1 MIEPTLPQFHALHSG
16 LPTHPKGQSE
26 RGPAPLTS
34 SVVHGKIFKVPTATV
49 TDRKH
54 APVFV
59 MGCHRSGTNL
69 LYDMLLSSG
78 GFAIY
83 RGFLPIYKILIP
95 RFGSMEIRG
104 NREKILKTWLRSK
117 GFRRTGLDA
126 ETLSAR
132 ILDECRNGGDFI
144 RVVMDSVARAQQ
156 ADRWAVYD
164 PDNVLHVERVK
175 RDIPNALFVHII
187 RDGRDIALSLKKMG
201 GFTPLPWD
209 REQTHSL
216 VATALYWEWMIHQ
229 GRSHGRKFPDD
240 YIEIRYE
247 DLITQPQQT
256 LNRLGSFIDH
266 DLDYGRIQQAG
277 LGRLSETNSSFRE
290 EGAKEKINPL
300 GRWKERLS
308 QTEVAAIEATV
319 GDCLQENGYELSLS
333 TDERRRSLRQSWMRS
348 MYPTFLG
355 GKLWMKLHTP
365 VGRLANMSALEL
377 EDEPAPVAESV
388 RS

>member
-1 MIEPTLPQFHALHSG
+1 
-16 LPTHPKGQSE
+16 
-26 RGPAPLTS
+26 
-34 SVVHGKIFKVPTATV
+34 
-49 TDRKH
+49 
-54 APVFV
+54 

-95 RFGSMEIRG
+95 RFGSMENRAS
-104 NREKILKTWLRSK
+104 REKILETWLRSK
-117 GFRRTGLDA
+117 GFRRTGLNA
-126 ETLSAR
+126 EQLSQR
-132 ILDECRNGGDFI
+132 ILNECRNGGNFI
-144 RVVMDSVARAQQ
+144 RVVMDSVAQSQQ
-156 ADRWAVYD
+156 AQRWAVYD

-201 GFTPLPWD
+201 GFAPLPWD
-209 REQTHSL
+209 RGQTDSL
-216 VATALYWEWMIHQ
+216 VATALYWEWMIHR
-229 GRSHGRKFPDD
+229 GRTAGHKFAAD

-247 DLITQPQQT
+247 DLLTKPQET
-256 LNRLGSFIDH
+256 LAKLGGFIDH
-266 DLDYGRIQQAG
+266 DLNYDQIQRAG

-290 EGAKEKINPL
+290 EGAKEKLNPL

-308 QTEVAAIEATV
+308 HEDVAAIEATV
-319 GDCLQENGYELSLS
+319 GGCLEENGYELSLPPA
-333 TDERRRSLRQSWMRS
+333 ERSRSLRQTWMRA
-348 MYPTFLG
+348 MYPAFLG
-355 GKLWMKLHTP
+355 GKLWMKQHTP

-377 EDEPAPVAESV
+377 EDEPAPVVESV

>member
-1 MIEPTLPQFHALHSG
+1 
-16 LPTHPKGQSE
+16 
-26 RGPAPLTS
+26 
-34 SVVHGKIFKVPTATV
+34 
-49 TDRKH
+49 
-54 APVFV
+54 

-95 RFGSMEIRG
+95 RLGSMARRA
-104 NREKILKTWLRSK
+104 NREKILETWLHSK

-126 ETLSAR
+126 EQLSER
-132 ILDECRNGGDFI
+132 ILNECRNGGDFI
-144 RVVMDSVARAQQ
+144 RVVMDSVATSQHAQ
-156 ADRWAVYD
+156 RWAVYD

-209 REQTHSL
+209 RGGTDSL
-216 VATALYWEWMIHQ
+216 VATALYWKWMVER
-229 GRSHGRKFPDD
+229 GRAHARKLAAD

-247 DLITQPQQT
+247 DLMTHPHET
-256 LNRLGSFIDH
+256 LGKLGGFIDH
-266 DLDYGRIQQAG
+266 DLDYERIQRAG

-290 EGAKEKINPL
+290 ESAGEKIKPL
-300 GRWKERLS
+300 GRWKERLAHS
-308 QTEVAAIEATV
+308 DVAAIEAAV
-319 GDCLQENGYELSLS
+319 GDCLLENGYELSLPA
-333 TDERRRSLRQSWMRS
+333 TERRRSLRQSWMRG
-348 MYPTFLG
+348 MYPAFLG
-355 GKLWMKLHTP
+355 GKLWLKLHTP

-377 EDEPAPVAESV
+377 EEEPASMAASL

>member
-1 MIEPTLPQFHALHSG
+1 MPSPS
-16 LPTHPKGQSE
+16 
-26 RGPAPLTS
+26 
-34 SVVHGKIFKVPTATV
+34 
-49 TDRKH
+49 DRKH

-95 RFGSMEIRG
+95 RFGSLANRR
-104 NREKILKTWLRSK
+104 NREKILETWLRSK
-117 GFRRTGLDA
+117 GFRRSGLDA
-126 ETLSAR
+126 EPLSAR
-132 ILDECRNGGDFI
+132 ILNEGLSGGDFI
-144 RVVMDSVARAQQ
+144 RIVMDSVAQKQQ
-156 ADRWAVYD
+156 AERWAVYD

-209 REQTHSL
+209 RNQTDSL
-216 VATALYWEWMIHQ
+216 VATSLYWEWMVHR
-229 GRSHGRKFPDD
+229 GRAHGSKFPAD

-247 DLITQPQQT
+247 DLITNPQET
-256 LNRLGSFIDH
+256 LGKLGGFIDH
-266 DLDYGRIQQAG
+266 DLDYDQIQRAG
-277 LGRLSETNSSFRE
+277 LGRLSQTNSSFRE

-300 GRWKERLS
+300 GRWKERLAH
-308 QTEVAAIEATV
+308 EDVAAIEGTV
-319 GDCLQENGYELSLS
+319 GEALEENGYELSLPAA
-333 TDERRRSLRQSWMRS
+333 ERHRSLRQSWMRGI
-348 MYPTFLG
+348 YPAFLG
-355 GKLWMKLHTP
+355 SKLWLKLYTP
-365 VGRLANMSALEL
+365 IGRLANMSALEL
-377 EDEPAPVAESV
+377 EQVPAPMAESV

>member
-1 MIEPTLPQFHALHSG
+1 
-16 LPTHPKGQSE
+16 
-26 RGPAPLTS
+26 
-34 SVVHGKIFKVPTATV
+34 
-49 TDRKH
+49 
-54 APVFV
+54 

-95 RFGSMEIRG
+95 RLGSMTSRR
-104 NREKILKTWLRSK
+104 NREKILQTWLHSK

-126 ETLSAR
+126 EQLSER

-144 RVVMDSVARAQQ
+144 RVVMDAVARSQHAQ
-156 ADRWAVYD
+156 RWAVYD
-164 PDNVLHVERVK
+164 PDNVLHIARVK

-209 REQTHSL
+209 RNQTDSL
-216 VATALYWEWMIHQ
+216 VATSLYWKWMVQQ
-229 GRSHGRKFPDD
+229 GRAHGRKFPAD
-240 YIEIRYE
+240 YVEIRYE
-247 DLITQPQQT
+247 DLITNPHET
-256 LNRLGSFIDH
+256 LAKLGAFIDH
-266 DLDYGRIQQAG
+266 ELDYDRIQSAG

-290 EGAKEKINPL
+290 ESVKEKINPL
-300 GRWKERLS
+300 GRWKERLAHAD
-308 QTEVAAIEATV
+308 VAAIEATV
-319 GDCLQENGYELSLS
+319 GDCLQENGYDLSLPAP
-333 TDERRRSLRQSWMRS
+333 ERRRNLRQSWMRG
-348 MYPTFLG
+348 MYPAFLG
-355 GKLWMKLHTP
+355 SKLWLKLHTP

-377 EDEPAPVAESV
+377 EEEPAAVAASA